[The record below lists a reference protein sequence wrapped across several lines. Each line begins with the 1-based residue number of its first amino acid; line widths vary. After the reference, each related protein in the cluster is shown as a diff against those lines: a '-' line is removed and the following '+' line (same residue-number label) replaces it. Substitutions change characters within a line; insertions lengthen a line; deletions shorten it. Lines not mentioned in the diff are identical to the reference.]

1 MLIACSMYQE
11 FLSRSLT
18 DKYQALST
26 QMDSI
31 INQANGQINN
41 LQEKLSGK

>member
-1 MLIACSMYQE
+1 MYFSIYQE
-11 FLSRSLT
+11 FLAKSLT
-18 DKYQALST
+18 EKYSTLSS

-31 INQANGQINN
+31 INQANNEINA